1 MSAAIE
7 TIRHARVHSRRLDV
21 EDFLFHEAELLDGW
35 RLPEWAALYTDDARY
50 EIASLSASDPLGADP
65 SKSIFIIADDKERL
79 NLRAS
84 RLMKK
89 TAHCEFPHSKTRHL
103 ISNVRVTEEGGQLR
117 VRANFVT
124 YRTKSGRTSRYMGEA
139 HYQLEPAGDGFRIRH
154 KRCVLDLDTLND
166 QGRLTIL
173 L

>member
-1 MSAAIE
+1 MN
-7 TIRHARVHSRRLDV
+7 ARTTQRRLDV
-21 EDFLFHEAELLDGW
+21 EDFLFHEAELLDSW
-35 RLPEWAALYTDDARY
+35 RLPEWAELYSDDARY
-50 EIASLSASDPLGADP
+50 EITSLSATDPLHADP
-65 SKSIFIIADDKERL
+65 SKSIFIVADDKERL

-89 TAHCEFPHSKTRHL
+89 TAHCEFPHSKTRHM
-103 ISNVRVTEEGGQLR
+103 ISNVRVVEDGDA
-117 VRANFVT
+117 VRTKANFVT

-139 HYQLEPAGDGFRIRH
+139 HYLLEPVNGGFRIKH
-154 KRCVLDLDTLND
+154 KRCVLDLDTLYD

>member
-1 MSAAIE
+1 MNFDYQRQLA
-7 TIRHARVHSRRLDV
+7 V
-21 EDFLFHEAELLDGW
+21 ESFLFREAELLDEW
-35 RLPEWAALYTDDARY
+35 RLPEWTELYTDDAKY
-50 EIASLSASDPLGADP
+50 EITSLSAANPLAEDPA
-65 SKSIFIIADDKERL
+65 KSIFIVADDKERL
-79 NLRAS
+79 TLRAS

-89 TAHCEFPHSKTRHL
+89 TAHCEYPHSKTRHL
-103 ISNVRVTEEGGQLR
+103 ISNVRVKEENGALR
-117 VRANFVT
+117 TRANFVT

-139 HYQLEPAGDGFRIRH
+139 HYLLQPSDDGFRIKH

>member
-1 MSAAIE
+1 MSAV
-7 TIRHARVHSRRLDV
+7 ARERRLDV
-21 EDFLFHEAELLDGW
+21 EDFLYHEAELLDAW
-35 RLPEWAALYTDDARY
+35 RLPEWAELYCDDARY
-50 EIASLSASDPLGADP
+50 EITSLSTSDPMGADP
-65 SKSIFIIADDKERL
+65 AKSIFIVADDKERL

-89 TAHCEFPHSKTRHL
+89 TAHCEFPHSKTRHM
-103 ISNVRVTEEGGQLR
+103 ISNVRVADENGQLR
-117 VRANFVT
+117 TRANFVT

-139 HYQLEPAGDGFRIRH
+139 HYLLQPLGEGFRIKH

>member
-1 MSAAIE
+1 MAI
-7 TIRHARVHSRRLDV
+7 TTQRRLDV
-21 EDFLFHEAELLDGW
+21 EDFLFREAELLDSW
-35 RLPEWAALYTDDARY
+35 RLPEWADLYADDAHY
-50 EIASLSASDPLGADP
+50 EIASMSAPDPVAADP
-65 SKSIFIIADDKERL
+65 AKSIFIVADDKERL
-79 NLRAS
+79 MLRAN

-89 TAHCEFPHSKTRHL
+89 TAHCEFPHSKTRHM
-103 ISNVRVTEEGGQLR
+103 ISNVRVTENGHGLSTK
-117 VRANFVT
+117 ANFIT

-139 HYQLEPAGDGFRIRH
+139 HYLLEPSGESFRIKH

>member
-1 MSAAIE
+1 MSA
-7 TIRHARVHSRRLDV
+7 TTSQRRLDV
-21 EDFLFHEAELLDGW
+21 EDFLFHEAELLDSW
-35 RLPEWAALYTDDARY
+35 RLPEWAKLYADDAHY
-50 EIASLSASDPLGADP
+50 EIASLSAADPLGADP
-65 SKSIFIIADDKERL
+65 SKSIFIVADDKERL
-79 NLRAS
+79 NMRAD

-89 TAHCEFPHSKTRHL
+89 TAHCEFPHSKTRHM
-103 ISNVRVTEEGGQLR
+103 ISNVRVTEDGGAIR
-117 VRANFVT
+117 TKANFVT

-139 HYQLEPAGDGFRIRH
+139 HYVLEPAADGFRIKH

>member
-1 MSAAIE
+1 MSDATHLRA
-7 TIRHARVHSRRLDV
+7 DV
-21 EDFLFHEAELLDGW
+21 EDFLFHETELLDNW
-35 RLPEWAALYTDDARY
+35 RLPEWADLYADDARY
-50 EIASLSASDPLGADP
+50 EVTSMSSADPLNADP
-65 SKSIFIIADDKERL
+65 ATSIFIIADDKERL
-79 NLRAS
+79 TLRAG

-103 ISNVRVTEEGGQLR
+103 ISNVRVREEDGKLR
-117 VRANFVT
+117 TKASFVT
-124 YRTKSGRTSRYMGEA
+124 YRTKSGRTSQYMGEA
-139 HYQLEPAGDGFRIRH
+139 HYVLEPAASGFRIKH

>member
-1 MSAAIE
+1 MLNAA
-7 TIRHARVHSRRLDV
+7 TQRRLEV
-21 EDFLFHEAELLDGW
+21 EEFLFHEAELLDNW
-35 RLPEWAALYTDDARY
+35 RLPEWTKLYTDDAHY
-50 EIASLSASDPLGADP
+50 EIASLSSRDPLSDSP
-65 SKSIFIIADDKERL
+65 SQSIFIVADDRERMS
-79 NLRAS
+79 LRAE

-89 TAHCEFPHSKTRHL
+89 SAHCEFPHSKTRHM
-103 ISNVRVTEEGGQLR
+103 ISNVRVMPEGDALR
-117 VRANFVT
+117 TKANFVT

-139 HYQLEPAGDGFRIRH
+139 HYLLKPEGNGFKIKH